1 MLSSLAGYEILAGI
15 IAPAVLISASA
26 SLILSTANRLG
37 RIFDR
42 VTLLKNE
49 IDRNLEM
56 SLPFRAERI
65 AYFNSQLAIQKRR
78 ASLIQNAMASLY
90 LATLLFISASMVM
103 GILLWLKSEYTFIA
117 TGIVLTGGLFLFVA
131 MALLFYESKHNLRFI
146 RAQIEYTDFL
156 SSKL

>member
-1 MLSSLAGYEILAGI
+1 MLSQLSGYEILAGI

-49 IDRNLEM
+49 IDRNLEI
-56 SLPFRAERI
+56 SLPFREERI
-65 AYFNSQLAIQKRR
+65 AYFNSQLRIQSRR
-78 ASLIQNAMASLY
+78 ANLIQNAMASLY
-90 LATLLFISASMVM
+90 LATLLFISASVTM
-103 GILLWLKSEYTFIA
+103 GILLWLKAGHTYIA
-117 TGIVLTGGLFLFVA
+117 TGIVLTGGMFLFIA

-146 RAQIEYTDFL
+146 RAQIEYTNFL
-156 SSKL
+156 CSKL